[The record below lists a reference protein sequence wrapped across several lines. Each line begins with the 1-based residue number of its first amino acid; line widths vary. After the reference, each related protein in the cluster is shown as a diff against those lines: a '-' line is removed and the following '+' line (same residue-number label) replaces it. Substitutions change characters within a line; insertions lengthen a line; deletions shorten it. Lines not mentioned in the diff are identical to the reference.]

1 MKLWGG
7 RFREPLDPF
16 IEHFTS
22 ALRFDKRLFSYDIQA
37 DIAHAKALASAGV
50 ISEELANKIV
60 KALEEIK
67 KEVEEGRRAIKGDE
81 AEDIHTLVENW
92 LEEKIGDEAGFLR
105 SYRSRNEQIACDLR
119 LYLKEET
126 GKIENALNSL
136 QESLLSLA
144 EKHKGWKLP
153 GYTHLQH
160 SQPVSLSHH
169 LLAYFWMFQRDK
181 ERFRDG
187 LKRIDIS
194 PEGAGAIAGVELDP
208 ELKASLLGFSRSFEN
223 SIDAVSDRDFL
234 LEFLSHCAICS
245 IHLSRLAEE
254 IVLWGT
260 QEFSFLTLSDAVC
273 AGSSMMPHKKNPD
286 PAELIRGKT
295 GRIIGSLVSLFIT
308 LKALPL
314 SYNFDMQENQPALF
328 DAIDNLKDCLVAMNK
343 ILQNLS
349 FNREKMEGSIEDY
362 LLAVE
367 LADYLIQKGIPFRRA
382 HRIVGELLLY
392 AMEKG
397 KKLKELEIKEMREFS
412 SAFDE
417 DVYKY
422 LSLSSFYERRN
433 FRGGTGEKAL
443 ELQIKRAKEVLSQ
456 YG

>member
-16 IEHFTS
+16 IEKFIS
-22 ALRFDKRLFSYDIQA
+22 SLPVDKRLLLYDIKGDQA
-37 DIAHAKALASAGV
+37 HTRALLSAGV
-50 ISEELANKIV
+50 ISEELAEKIL

-67 KEVEEGRRAIKGDE
+67 EEVEKGEREIKGDE

-92 LEEKIGDEAGFLR
+92 LEEKIGEEAGFLR

-126 GKIENALNSL
+126 DLIMKDITSL
-136 QESLLSLA
+136 QETLLSLA
-144 EKHKGWKLP
+144 EKHKGWKLT

-160 SQPVSLSHH
+160 SQPVALSHH
-169 LLAYFWMFQRDK
+169 LLSYFWMFQRDK
-181 ERFRDG
+181 ERFRDS
-187 LKRIDIS
+187 LKRIDVS

-208 ELKASLLGFSRSFEN
+208 QLKANLLGFSRPFEN

-234 LEFLSHCAICS
+234 LEFVSDCAICS

-254 IVLWGT
+254 IVLWAT
-260 QEFSFLTLSDAVC
+260 QEFSFLSLADAVC

-295 GRIIGSLVSLFIT
+295 GRIIGSLVSVFII
-308 LKALPL
+308 LKGLPL
-314 SYNFDMQENQPALF
+314 SYNLDMQEQVPLFF
-328 DAIDNLKDCLVAMNK
+328 DAVDNLKGCLKAMTK
-343 ILQNLS
+343 ILNNVS
-349 FNREKMEGSIEDY
+349 FNRERMEKSIDDY

-367 LADYLIQKGIPFRRA
+367 LADYLIKKGVPFRKA
-382 HRIVGELLLY
+382 HRAVGQMLLY
-392 AMEKG
+392 ALENNKS
-397 KKLKELEIKEMREFS
+397 LKELKVEEMKVFS
-412 SAFDE
+412 SAFGE
-417 DVYKY
+417 DVYEC

-433 FRGGTGEKAL
+433 FPGGTGEKAI
-443 ELQIKRAKEVLSQ
+443 EIQIKKAKEVLLQ
-456 YG
+456 DG

>member
-16 IEHFTS
+16 IEGFTS
-22 ALRFDKRLFSYDIQA
+22 ALRFDKRLLPYDIQA
-37 DIAHAKALASAGV
+37 DIAHAKALSAAGV

-67 KEVEEGRRAIKGDE
+67 EEVEAGRREIKGNE

-92 LEEKIGDEAGFLR
+92 LEEKIGEEAGFLR

-119 LYLKEET
+119 LYLKEEVK
-126 GKIENALNSL
+126 KIEEAINSL
-136 QESLLSLA
+136 QATLLSLA
-144 EKHKGWKLP
+144 EKHKGWKLT

-208 ELKASLLGFSRSFEN
+208 GLKANLLGFSRSFEN

-234 LEFLSHCAICS
+234 IEFLSHCAICC

-254 IVLWGT
+254 IVLWST
-260 QEFSFLTLSDAVC
+260 QEFYFLTLSDTVC
-273 AGSSMMPHKKNPD
+273 TGSSMMPHKKNPD

-295 GRIIGSLVSLFIT
+295 GRIIGSLVSLFII

-328 DAIDNLKDCLVAMNK
+328 DAIDNLKDCLIAMNK

-349 FNREKMEGSIEDY
+349 FNKERMEKSIEDY

-367 LADYLIQKGIPFRRA
+367 LADYLIRKGIPFRRA

-412 SAFDE
+412 PAFDE
-417 DVYKY
+417 DVYEH
-422 LSLSSFYERRN
+422 LSLSSFFRRRN
-433 FRGGTGEKAL
+433 FPGGTGEKAI